1 MDHPINSKQLEAV
14 RRFHS
19 MMRAKTGA
27 IELEEVMQ
35 SDISKPFT
43 VPYSILFPFK
53 KAEDDEKIEEKKNFL
68 SSK

>member
-19 MMRAKTGA
+19 MMRTKTGA
-27 IELEEVMQ
+27 VDLEEIMQ
-35 SDISKPFT
+35 SDVSKPFL

-53 KAEDDEKIEEKKNFL
+53 KVEEDEKNEEKKF
-68 SSK
+68 SQ